1 MSPVKKKAKK
11 TKTRYS
17 PHPSIAYAQAVVANL
32 KTKTGKSLDEW
43 IAFVQKRGPK
53 SEEARRDWLK
63 QEHALGTNYAGW
75 IAGRS
80 VGKGEDDTDP
90 EKYLAAAE
98 RYVEDQYAGA
108 KVGLRPIYDRLLELG
123 LSVGKDVK
131 ACPCKTMVPLF
142 RNHAIAEIKAAA
154 RGRIDLGLAL
164 GKYEGKLSKRLVDT
178 GGAAKRDRITHR
190 IPIHALEEVDAEV
203 ATWLERA
210 YRLDG

>member
-1 MSPVKKKAKK
+1 MSPARK
-11 TKTRYS
+11 KTRYS
-17 PHPSIAYAQAVVANL
+17 PHPSIAYAQAVVANM

-43 IAFVQKRGPK
+43 IAFVRKRGPK
-53 SEEARRDWLK
+53 SEEARREWLRK
-63 QEHALGTNYAGW
+63 EHDLGTNHAWW

-90 EKYLAAAE
+90 DKYLETAD

-108 KVGLRPIYDRLLELG
+108 KAGLRPIYEKLLDLG
-123 LSVGKDVK
+123 LSIGKDVK
-131 ACPCKTMVPLF
+131 ASPCKTMVPLF

-164 GKYEGKLSKRLVDT
+164 GKYEGKLSKRLLDT
-178 GGAAKRDRITHR
+178 GGAAKKDRITHK

-210 YRLDG
+210 YRLDA